1 MKNHPQNNYRER
13 GFTLVELMIVIAIIG
28 ILIGA
33 ATYTWRA
40 AQIQG
45 NETAT
50 VKALNTFSV
59 IELQYFNTH
68 NRTFGAMEELLK
80 ESLIDTRFSG
90 TPPVVNGYVYT
101 LKVTPKTTSQQS
113 SYTLNADPQQSSGIG
128 ASGRNHFYIDSG
140 AGTIHINPDQPAG
153 PNDPP
158 LGG

>member
-1 MKNHPQNNYRER
+1 MMKKNPQRQM

-50 VKALNTFSV
+50 VKALNTLSV
-59 IELQYFNTH
+59 VEMQYFNTN
-68 NRTFGAMEELLK
+68 NRTFGSMEELLK
-80 ESLIDTRFSG
+80 DSLIDTRFSG
-90 TPPVVNGYVYT
+90 NPPVVTGYVYT

-113 SYTLNADPQQSSGIG
+113 SYTINADPQQSAGIG
-128 ASGRNHFYIDSG
+128 ATGKNHFYVDST
-140 AGTIHINPDQPAG
+140 ASTIHVNRDQAPGPD
-153 PNDPP
+153 DPP

>member
-1 MKNHPQNNYRER
+1 MKKNPQRQM

-59 IELQYFNTH
+59 VELQYFNTH
-68 NRTFGAMEELLK
+68 NRTFGSMEDLLK
-80 ESLIDTRFSG
+80 DSLIDSRFSG
-90 TPPVVNGYVYT
+90 TPPTSNGYVYT
-101 LKVTPKTTSQQS
+101 LKVVPKTTSQQS
-113 SYTLNADPQQSSGIG
+113 SYTLNADPQQSAGIG
-128 ASGRNHFYIDSG
+128 ASGRNHFYIDST
-140 AGTIHINPDQPAG
+140 AGTIHVNQDQPAG
-153 PNDPP
+153 PNDSVF
-158 LGG
+158 GG